1 MGQKR
6 KLSQMVLILFEWT
19 HKLNNNN
26 EAEKKRLNFSLL
38 YSEMEKGHKIGQ
50 QINKLP
56 TTITNEFKRNE
67 KKRKK
72 NVVNKICIQIK
83 CDFGFCCYWFDRCHF
98 FVVAKSHRMGKRK
111 FWNSLRNGCKIM
123 CLRAT
128 ICR

>member
-1 MGQKR
+1 
-6 KLSQMVLILFEWT
+6 
-19 HKLNNNN
+19 
-26 EAEKKRLNFSLL
+26 
-38 YSEMEKGHKIGQ
+38 MEKGHKIGQ

-98 FVVAKSHRMGKRK
+98 LWWQSHTEWGKE
-111 FWNSLRNGCKIM
+111 NSEIH
-123 CLRAT
+123 
-128 ICR
+128 